1 MFWWKKNSSML
12 FYKLMKNIFGKVLQL
27 YNVGVGEFLSV
38 VLTWLGESNFSAV
51 CGQNIVASS
60 STI

>member
-1 MFWWKKNSSML
+1 ML

-38 VLTWLGESNFSAV
+38 VLTCLGESNFSVV
-51 CGQNIVASS
+51 CDRNIVASS